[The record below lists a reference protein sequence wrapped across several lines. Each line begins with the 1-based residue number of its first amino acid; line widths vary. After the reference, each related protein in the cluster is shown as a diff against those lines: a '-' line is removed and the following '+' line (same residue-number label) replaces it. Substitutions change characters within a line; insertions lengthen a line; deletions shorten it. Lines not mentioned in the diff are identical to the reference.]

1 MDTMEGLHRSHYC
14 AEVSEADKGK
24 EVVLTGWVERRRDH
38 GGLIFI
44 DLRDRTGI
52 VQVVASPDYEQASF
66 DKAEQVRTEY
76 VLVVR
81 GVVRMRDADTVN
93 PKMKTGTIEI
103 RCEELRILNSSKTPP
118 FYIEDNIDVDEKIRL
133 KYRYLDLRR
142 PSMQH
147 NLKLRSD
154 MAKAARHALEEMD
167 FTEVETPT
175 FIKSTPEGARDFVV
189 PARLVPG
196 SWYAL
201 PQSPQLLKQLL
212 MVSGVERY
220 YQLARCYRDEDFRA
234 DRQPEFTQLDMEMAF
249 VDQEDVMAMAEKV
262 IAANGNAGDQLMA
275 LGLGDKII
283 ATAYTNSDI
292 NPKWDAEYKAI
303 PEAAETYI
311 SLETVLSLEPDFVYG
326 RSSSFTEKYN
336 TEHDTLTKYGIM
348 SLSSIEGYT
357 VGADVDVV
365 YQDFYNLGRIFQV
378 EDKAEE
384 IVSGMKGKITAAEE
398 AVAGQEAT
406 PVFVFDMAQEE
417 GAYTCGNNFTSKLIE
432 HAGGVNI
439 FNDLD
444 TTWATVSWETVVE
457 RAPEVIVINDYG
469 DTTLEE
475 KIAQLKENPAL
486 ATVPAIQNDRII
498 SVTLCEV
505 FASSM
510 TGDTVEKFARAFHP
524 DCFA

>member
-1 MDTMEGLHRSHYC
+1 MKKVLSMMLAAAMLLS
-14 AEVSEADKGK
+14 VS
-24 EVVLTGWVERRRDH
+24 V
-38 GGLIFI
+38 F
-44 DLRDRTGI
+44 
-52 VQVVASPDYEQASF
+52 
-66 DKAEQVRTEY
+66 
-76 VLVVR
+76 
-81 GVVRMRDADTVN
+81 
-93 PKMKTGTIEI
+93 
-103 RCEELRILNSSKTPP
+103 C
-118 FYIEDNIDVDEKIRL
+118 
-133 KYRYLDLRR
+133 
-142 PSMQH
+142 
-147 NLKLRSD
+147 
-154 MAKAARHALEEMD
+154 
-167 FTEVETPT
+167 
-175 FIKSTPEGARDFVV
+175 
-189 PARLVPG
+189 
-196 SWYAL
+196 
-201 PQSPQLLKQLL
+201 
-212 MVSGVERY
+212 VS
-220 YQLARCYRDEDFRA
+220 
-234 DRQPEFTQLDMEMAF
+234 
-249 VDQEDVMAMAEKV
+249 AEKTEFPFSLTTYMDMTVTFDHVPQRV
-262 IAANGNAGDQLMA
+262 IAANTNAADQLYAM
-275 LGLGDKII
+275 GLQDKII
-283 ATAYTNSDI
+283 GVCYKNSTI
-292 NPKWDAEYKAI
+292 NPEYQEMYDAAPVIAQKAATLEQLV
-303 PEAAETYI
+303 EA
-311 SLETVLSLEPDFVYG
+311 EPDFVYG
-326 RSSSFTEKYN
+326 RSSAFSEKN
-336 TEHDTLTKYGIM
+336 GTTHDKLTSYGIA
-348 SLSSIEGYT
+348 SLSSIEGYKL
-357 VGADVDVV
+357 GADLEDV

-498 SVTLCEV
+498 SVKLCEV